1 MTLNDPVVNLSTSF
15 SLTKHHRG
23 LLEKGLTFVPT
34 TTLRKNQRKT
44 TKAHLRCY
52 HRRLKLVSYFGSST
66 MTAPPKFQLAS
77 TWEPED
83 RGVPRELVELIQR
96 DRVALT
102 QVDVPEE
109 APNLTKGE
117 KMALE
122 ELSSAENLVIKPAD
136 KGSAVVIMDR
146 QKYVQ
151 EAHRQLRNSEYYLS
165 IQTPIY
171 PITEKKVHGILDQM
185 RKERNITKKQLLYLK
200 GTSPARPRYF
210 YLLPK
215 IHKDPATWPWPYVM
229 PPGRPIVS
237 DCGSESYGSAEL
249 LDHHLNPLS
258 VIHPS
263 YIKDTNDF
271 IQKVRALTL
280 TRTCLLFSMGV
291 ENLYTNIETAKGLEA
306 VKGTAMGKRF
316 SPAYA
321 NIYMAEWEEVALACC
336 TKKPIAYLRYL
347 DDIWGIWGDSREDFD
362 LFLKTLN
369 DQHPSINLTAQI
381 SEREI
386 NFLDTTTFKGPE
398 FNTTGKLDVR
408 VFFKPTDTH
417 ALLHKQSFHP
427 KHTFKGL
434 IYSQLL
440 RFERICTRSED
451 REEAT
456 RVLFKALRQR
466 GYSRS
471 FLRRVRL
478 QTGVTDRG
486 GETQD
491 IKRIIIPLIST
502 YNTYTVKVHRKIK
515 QNLDSSALT
524 DLKGRHKVVSAF
536 KRNPNLKDWLVS
548 TKMRTG
554 SSRSARRSVGVITDS
569 QKKEHFF
576 IQTGKDLATKNAIY
590 CVSCRLCDVMYVG
603 QTRNDVRS
611 RLHSHRYNITHN
623 QKRNTHLVRHFRRHG
638 LHNLSIRVLESCAGW
653 TQKDRE
659 SAEMRWVKSLKTKY
673 PRGLNLTTTE
683 NT

>member
-96 DRVALT
+96 DRLALT

-185 RKERNITKKQLLYLK
+185 RKERNITKKQLLYFK

-280 TRTCLLFSMGV
+280 TRTCLLFSMDV

-386 NFLDTTTFKGPE
+386 NFLDTTIFKGPE

-478 QTGVTDRG
+478 QTGLTDRG

-524 DLKGRHKVVSAF
+524 DLKGRHK
-536 KRNPNLKDWLVS
+536 PGD
-548 TKMRTG
+548 
-554 SSRSARRSVGVITDS
+554 
-569 QKKEHFF
+569 Q
-576 IQTGKDLATKNAIY
+576 
-590 CVSCRLCDVMYVG
+590 
-603 QTRNDVRS
+603 
-611 RLHSHRYNITHN
+611 
-623 QKRNTHLVRHFRRHG
+623 
-638 LHNLSIRVLESCAGW
+638 
-653 TQKDRE
+653 
-659 SAEMRWVKSLKTKY
+659 
-673 PRGLNLTTTE
+673 
-683 NT
+683 